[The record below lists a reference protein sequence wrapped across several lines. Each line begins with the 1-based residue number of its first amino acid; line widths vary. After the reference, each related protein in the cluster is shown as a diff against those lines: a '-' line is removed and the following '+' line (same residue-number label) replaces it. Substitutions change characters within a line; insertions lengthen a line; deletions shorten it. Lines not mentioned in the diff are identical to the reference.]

1 MRCQYRETVYECGD
15 YLEANIYPVYS
26 KGISRAKKRKAT
38 PECQQKLNEKNSE
51 RKLIRL
57 ANTNFTEKDLK
68 IELTYSPKHNPE
80 TDDEA
85 NRQLRNFLRRVK
97 RYRDSHGLTPLKYI
111 AVTERGRKK
120 GRYHHHIIMSGEISL
135 YDLVQLWG
143 LGIVGTDM
151 LQFNENGLADLVIY
165 MMKQP
170 RNAVNEKRYTR
181 SRNLVEPEPRQRDG
195 RIIKREAVEL
205 AKDTENVR
213 AYEKLYD
220 GYHYA
225 GAQVVM
231 NDVNGGVYI
240 YARYYRKEAAFCNQ
254 KKTLNRSHSSA
265 GRTSC
270 STNTRN

>member
-1 MRCQYRETVYECGD
+1 MRCTIRESLYKCGD

-26 KGISRAKKRKAT
+26 KGITRAKKRKAT
-38 PECQQKLNEKNSE
+38 PDCQQKLNEKNAE

-57 ANTNFTEKDLK
+57 ANANFTERDLK
-68 IELTYSPKHNPE
+68 VELTYSPEHNPE

-97 RYRDSHGLTPLKYI
+97 RYRDSHGLSPLKYI
-111 AVTERGRKK
+111 AVTERGKKK
-120 GRYHHHIIMSGEISL
+120 GRYHHHLIMSGEMSL
-135 YDLVQLWG
+135 FDLVQLWG

-151 LQFNENGLADLVIY
+151 LQFNENGLADLVTY

-195 RIIKREAVEL
+195 RLIKREVVEL

-213 AYEKLYD
+213 AFEKLYE
-220 GYHYA
+220 GYFFA
-225 GAQVVM
+225 GAQVVH
-231 NDVNGGVYI
+231 NDINGGIYI

-254 KKTLNRSHSSA
+254 KKKSSRSRSFA

-270 STNTRN
+270 SINTQN